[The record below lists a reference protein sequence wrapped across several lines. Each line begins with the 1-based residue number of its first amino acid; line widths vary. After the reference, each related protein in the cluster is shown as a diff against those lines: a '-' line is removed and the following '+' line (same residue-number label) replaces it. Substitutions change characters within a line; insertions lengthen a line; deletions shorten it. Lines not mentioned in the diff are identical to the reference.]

1 MPGGVA
7 SSLGM
12 ARYIGSMPGLK
23 SKVALGMNALS
34 RGKAIPTGVE
44 VLVYNHLAK
53 AGAGGYHNE
62 R

>member
-1 MPGGVA
+1 
-7 SSLGM
+7 M